1 MRAQTSIGLVLGSL
15 VAICCSAGQNKNTS
29 SVRGTTPQPD
39 AGIPDATNDVSV
51 VIYDAGK
58 PPDINTGDG
67 STTSATDDRPVPNCT
82 TNCTDFPATPQ
93 IDDQAPTPPPANAAT
108 LFGAATNMGTSGA
121 CVLEPQLAQ
130 GTDPGSLF
138 PANWLRPRFRFQP
151 LPGENL
157 WEIRLHADAEANDL
171 VVYTTATTYALPK
184 PLWTALANNVH
195 MAPITVTIRGLN
207 TAAPGTPSGTTGS
220 FQIAPVYAGGSLVYW
235 AATSP
240 AINPD
245 TSKLVGF
252 HVGDESVIDALTIPQ
267 VQRQIIAVDGTALRV
282 PPDPGAIKTPPGAV
296 QCIGCHTSTPDG
308 NAVAFTDLWPWNGVI
323 ASIEATTV
331 GQQPSYVTAGAA
343 VLINQPWL
351 GMLSFSKSQWAD
363 GKHLAVSAYGGRTTD
378 VGFSLGSATT
388 PKTTIAWF
396 DLDTTA
402 DIPWTAGMP
411 GPTNA
416 AIASAEKTAWGRL
429 ALTGETAS
437 VVSPAFSHDGKNVF
451 YTSADVE
458 QDGRIGTGNGDV
470 NIHVVPFNAG
480 AGGAVTPL
488 AGAAEPGV
496 AEYYPSLSVDDRFVA
511 FNRVSPIDAAAI
523 YYRADGEINV
533 LPATGGTA
541 TRLAANDPPAC
552 GMQKSP
558 GIINSWPK
566 WSPDVETD
574 SGKNYY
580 WLIFSSARAY
590 PGQFMMDLVP
600 GISPPD
606 RRSSQLYMAA
616 VVEDTTTHEL
626 KTFAGVYLWNQGAT
640 TTNLTPAWDEFKIP
654 PVPPPK

>member
-1 MRAQTSIGLVLGSL
+1 MRAHTSIGLVLGSL
-15 VAICCSAGQNKNTS
+15 VAICCSAGQNQSTGNSRVS
-29 SVRGTTPQPD
+29 STPPD
-39 AGIPDATNDVSV
+39 AGSASSLNDASV
-51 VIYDAGK
+51 PYDAGK
-58 PPDINTGDG
+58 PPDLNTGDG
-67 STTSATDDRPVPNCT
+67 SMTTTATDDRPVPTCT
-82 TNCTDFPATPQ
+82 TNCMDFPATPVM
-93 IDDQAPTPPPANAAT
+93 DTTAPTAPPANAAA
-108 LFGAATNMGTSGA
+108 LFGAANNMGTSGA

-130 GTDPGSLF
+130 GTDPGALF

-151 LPGENL
+151 LAGENL
-157 WEIRLHADAEANDL
+157 WEIRLHADAEANDF
-171 VVYTTATTYALPK
+171 VVYTTSTTYALPK
-184 PLWTALANNVH
+184 DVWTALANNVH
-195 MAPITVTIRGLN
+195 MAPITVTIRGVN
-207 TAAPGTPSGTTGS
+207 TAAPGKPSGTTGS

-235 AATSP
+235 ASTSP

-282 PPDPGAIKTPPGAV
+282 SPDPGAIKNPPGAV

-308 NAVAFTDLWPWNGVI
+308 NAVAFTDLWPWNGVV
-323 ASIEATTV
+323 ASIQANSV
-331 GQQPSYVTAGAA
+331 GQQPAYVTPGAA

-351 GMLSFSKSQWAD
+351 GMLSFSKSQWTD
-363 GKHLAVSAYGGRTTD
+363 GMHLAVSAYGGRTTD

-396 DLDTTA
+396 NLDTTA
-402 DIPWTAGMP
+402 NIPWTAGMP

-429 ALTGETAS
+429 ALKGETAS

-458 QDGRIGTGNGDV
+458 QDGRIGTGNADV
-470 NIHVVPFNAG
+470 NIHVVPFNGG
-480 AGGAVTPL
+480 AGGTVAPV
-488 AGAAEPGV
+488 AGASEPGV
-496 AEYYPSLSVDDRFVA
+496 AEYYPSLSVDDTLLA

-533 LPATGGTA
+533 IPAAGGTA

-558 GIINSWPK
+558 GVINSWPK
-566 WSPDVETD
+566 WSPDVESD

-616 VVEDTTTHEL
+616 VVEDTTTHEF
-626 KTFAGVYLWNQGAT
+626 KTFSGVYLWNQGAM